1 MFPKIHSS
9 TIYGRKSATFWIN
22 FCYSRRQRSETIL
35 LVEVNQDDYFKNSS
49 RPQHHSYV
57 FYKKWKT
64 LKCWHSVSQLDWK
77 CWPMQSARWPLLFC
91 QMLMSQKTA
100 ASILHPLQNGLRLLS
115 ENIWNCII
123 CMYVKLTVTKH
134 LYIGSLVFTFFQDII
149 YYFCATRHTVVLL
162 HQLSLFVFVCILYM
176 DGWGTETLTFL
187 LKLTEKSCETQK
199 KKYSAL
205 C

>member
-57 FYKKWKT
+57 FYKNWKT

-91 QMLMSQKTA
+91 QMLMSQQTA

-123 CMYVKLTVTKH
+123 CMFCQANCYQASIYWFFSIYFLSGHYILLLCDTAHCGVATSAFTICFC
-134 LYIGSLVFTFFQDII
+134 LYIV
-149 YYFCATRHTVVLL
+149 Y
-162 HQLSLFVFVCILYM
+162 
-176 DGWGTETLTFL
+176 GWLGDRDFDFST
-187 LKLTEKSCETQK
+187 
-199 KKYSAL
+199 
-205 C
+205 

>member
-1 MFPKIHSS
+1 ME
-9 TIYGRKSATFWIN
+9 WIKTS
-22 FCYSRRQRSETIL
+22 FGKYL
-35 LVEVNQDDYFKNSS
+35 KLHYM
-49 RPQHHSYV
+49 YV
-57 FYKKWKT
+57 
-64 LKCWHSVSQLDWK
+64 CS
-77 CWPMQSARWPLLFC
+77 
-91 QMLMSQKTA
+91 
-100 ASILHPLQNGLRLLS
+100 
-115 ENIWNCII
+115 
-123 CMYVKLTVTKH
+123 VKLTVTKH

-162 HQLSLFVFVCILYM
+162 HQLSLFVFVCRLYM